1 MTQETSQTNPI
12 RAIALLSGGLDS
24 MLAAKLILDQGIE
37 VIGISFESPFFSA
50 DRARTAAKQLG
61 IPLITWD
68 ITDELIKVLKNP
80 KHGFGR
86 FFNPCID
93 CHALMVKKALELLP
107 SLQAQFIITGEVLY
121 QRPKSQKMGGLM
133 AVAKDSGA
141 QDLILRPLSAKLL
154 PPTKPERE
162 GWVNRSL
169 LLDIQGR
176 SRQRQLDLA
185 QTLGINDYPMP
196 AGGCL
201 LTDISVTRRLQKI
214 FQYWKDD
221 IDRPFLEL
229 SKVGRHFWT
238 GSDLIVVARNEQES
252 YSLRAL
258 MKVWD
263 YKVELTDV
271 PGPTTLVRSRGKLT
285 EEVLELSALLTARY
299 SKARTLPL
307 VKVKAE
313 NYLFLR
319 TQKLQ
324 VKPSALTETMERMN
338 AEQL

>member
-1 MTQETSQTNPI
+1 
-12 RAIALLSGGLDS
+12 
-24 MLAAKLILDQGIE
+24 MLAAKLVLEQGIE
-37 VIGISFESPFFSA
+37 VIGISFESPFFNA
-50 DRARTAAKQLG
+50 DRARKAAMQLG

-68 ITDELIKVLKNP
+68 ITDELTEVLKNP
-80 KHGFGR
+80 KHGYGR

-107 SLQAQFIITGEVLY
+107 SLQAQFIITGEVLH
-121 QRPKSQKMGGLM
+121 QRPKSQKMHGLM

-154 PPTKPERE
+154 PPTKPEKE
-162 GWVNRSL
+162 GWVDRSQ

-176 SRQRQLDLA
+176 SRQRQLELA
-185 QTLGINDYPMP
+185 QKLGMNDYPMP

-214 FQYWKDD
+214 FQYWKDG

-229 SKVGRHFWT
+229 SKVGRHFWA

-252 YSLRAL
+252 YRLRSL

-263 YKVELTDV
+263 YKLELFDI
-271 PGPTTLVRSRGKLT
+271 PGPTTLLRCHDQPTADVM
-285 EEVLELSALLTARY
+285 ELAAMLTARY
-299 SKARTLPL
+299 SKARTMPL
-307 VKVKAE
+307 VQVKAE
-313 NYLFLR
+313 NYLFLEVK
-319 TQKLQ
+319 TLQ
-324 VKPSALTETMERMN
+324 VKPTALDGALQHMKV
-338 AEQL
+338 EQL

>member
-1 MTQETSQTNPI
+1 
-12 RAIALLSGGLDS
+12 
-24 MLAAKLILDQGIE
+24 MLAAKLVLEQGIE
-37 VIGISFESPFFSA
+37 VIGISFESPFFNA
-50 DRARTAAKQLG
+50 DRARKAAIQLG

-68 ITDELIKVLKNP
+68 ITDELIQVLKNP
-80 KHGFGR
+80 KHGYGR

-107 SLQAQFIITGEVLY
+107 SLQAQFIITGEVLH
-121 QRPKSQKMGGLM
+121 QRPKSQKMHGLM

-154 PPTKPERE
+154 PPTKPEKE
-162 GWVNRSL
+162 GWVDRSQ

-176 SRQRQLDLA
+176 SRQRQLELA
-185 QTLGINDYPMP
+185 QKLGMNDYPMP

-214 FQYWKDD
+214 FQYWKDG

-229 SKVGRHFWT
+229 SKVGRHFWA

-252 YSLRAL
+252 YRLRSL

-263 YKVELTDV
+263 YKLELFDI
-271 PGPTTLVRSRGKLT
+271 PGPTTLLRCHDQPTADVM
-285 EEVLELSALLTARY
+285 ELAAMLTARY
-299 SKARTLPL
+299 SKARTMPL
-307 VKVKAE
+307 VQVKAE
-313 NYLFLR
+313 NYLFLEVK
-319 TQKLQ
+319 TLQ
-324 VKPSALTETMERMN
+324 VKPTALDGALQHMKV
-338 AEQL
+338 EQL